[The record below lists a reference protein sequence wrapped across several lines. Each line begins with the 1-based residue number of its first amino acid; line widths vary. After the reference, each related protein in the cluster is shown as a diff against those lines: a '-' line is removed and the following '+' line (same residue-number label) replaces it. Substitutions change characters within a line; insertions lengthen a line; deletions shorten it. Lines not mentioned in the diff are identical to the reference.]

1 MPFVRIQV
9 KARFG
14 RLARKVL
21 LPAVLILLSTP
32 VGLAMAS
39 AAQRPAPQW
48 ERLPELSSILGFEGA
63 FVGVSGDSLLV
74 AGGSRPAGDQSES
87 SVYSDRIFTLE
98 DPAVGWSETELRL
111 TQPVAHGVS
120 LTWKDSLICLGG
132 LNQSGAQTNAFLLA
146 LTSAEIQLRELPS
159 LPQPDSHFS
168 AALLGD
174 TLYVAFAASIKAR
187 LWSLD
192 LSHSPN
198 TRSWVELESLPGP
211 PRTGAV
217 AASQDGS
224 LFLFGGWG
232 TRDLKRDRWQHR
244 RLQDA
249 YRYTSGLGWKRL
261 ADLPHP
267 VAATSVPAIALGQS
281 HLLVTAARGAA
292 EIPDVM
298 AYHTITDTWTD
309 WSGKPVSQADGPFF
323 EQKRG
328 LTTQL
333 AYWRGR
339 VIAARVEESAD
350 LPTLGIIWAE
360 PPTRTAGLHP
370 LDYAALAA
378 YLAVLIGMG
387 FYFSGREHG
396 TDDFFLAGRRIPSWA
411 CGLSLF
417 GTSISAISFM
427 AIPALVYRTNWLY
440 FFGNMMIIAIPFFI
454 IRFYLPFFRQ
464 LGVSSAYEY
473 LEKRFGVA
481 ARLLGSGAF
490 IVLQF
495 ARMGIVLYLP
505 ALALAAVTGF
515 NIYGCILIMGIV
527 ATAYTVLGGIEAVIW
542 TDVLQVVITFGGALL
557 SFFIITSG
565 IPGGIGQIVSM
576 GMAEGKFH
584 AVNLTWDATTTAI
597 WVVVVGNFFKFVI
610 PYSSDQTCI
619 QRYLTTPDQK
629 QAARAIWINAAMSV
643 PGWTLFF
650 AVGTALWAFYRVH
663 PELLNPTAQT
673 DEIFPWFIAQ
683 QLPMGVAGLA
693 IAALLAA
700 SMSSLDSSMNSMA
713 MALTTDF
720 YRRFR
725 GPRSE
730 RHFLNWAR
738 AVTVGLGIA
747 GTGLALY
754 LAAHPSGSMWD
765 QFQKI
770 TGLFGSGLAGLF
782 AAGIF
787 TRRISSRAIVLGFVV
802 SAILLYVVSSR
813 QTVHFFLYGGIG
825 IVSCFVTGWL
835 ASWLLPDRERDL
847 TGLTLH
853 TLIGEDTKSED

>member
-1 MPFVRIQV
+1 M

-14 RLARKVL
+14 RPARNAL
-21 LPAVLILLSTP
+21 LPAVLILLSTT
-32 VGLAMAS
+32 VGLAAAS
-39 AAQRPAPQW
+39 AGRRPAPQW
-48 ERLPELSSILGFEGA
+48 ERLPELSSSLGFEGA
-63 FVGVSGDSLLV
+63 FMGVSGDSLLV
-74 AGGSRPAGDQSES
+74 AGGSRPADGQSES
-87 SVYSDRIFTLE
+87 PVYSDRIFILE
-98 DPAVGWSETELRL
+98 DPGAGWSGIELRL
-111 TQPVAHGVS
+111 TRPVAHGVS

-132 LNQSGAQTNAFLLA
+132 LNQSGGQADAFLLE
-146 LTSAEIQLRELPS
+146 LTAAGIQRRELPS
-159 LPQPDSHFS
+159 LPQPASHFS
-168 AALLGD
+168 AALLD
-174 TLYVAFAASIKAR
+174 NTLYVAFAAAAPAGF
-187 LWSLD
+187 WSLD

-198 TRSWVELESLPGP
+198 TRSWVELQPWPGL
-211 PRTGAV
+211 PRTRAV
-217 AASQDGS
+217 AATQDGS

-232 TRDLKRDRWQHR
+232 TPDLKQNRWQHR

-267 VAATSVPAIALGQS
+267 VAGTSVPAVALGQS
-281 HLLVTAARGAA
+281 HLLVRAARGTAQ
-292 EIPDVM
+292 IPDIM

-309 WSGKPVSQADGPFF
+309 WSGKPVSQADTPFL
-323 EQKRG
+323 EQKLG
-328 LTTQL
+328 PSTHL

-339 VIAARVEESAD
+339 VLAARVEEGAE
-350 LPTLGIIWAE
+350 LQTLRIIWAE

-370 LDYAALAA
+370 LDYATLAA
-378 YLAVLIGMG
+378 YLALLIGMG
-387 FYFSGREHG
+387 FYFSSREQD

-427 AIPALVYRTNWLY
+427 AIPALVYRTNWVY
-440 FFGNMMIIAIPFFI
+440 FFGNMMIIAVPFFI

-490 IVLQF
+490 VALQF

-515 NIYGCILIMGIV
+515 DIYGCILLMGIV
-527 ATAYTVLGGIEAVIW
+527 ATVYTVLGGIEAVIW

-565 IPGGIGQIVSM
+565 VPGGISQIISM
-576 GMAEGKFH
+576 GVAEGKFQ
-584 AVNLTWDATTTAI
+584 AANLTWDATTTAL
-597 WVVVVGNFFKFVI
+597 WVVILGNFFKFVI

-619 QRYLTTPDQK
+619 QRYLTTPDEK

-643 PGWTLFF
+643 PGWSLFF
-650 AVGTALWAFYRVH
+650 AVGTALWAFYKVH
-663 PELLNPTAQT
+663 PELLNPVAQT
-673 DEIFPWFIAQ
+673 DEIFPWFMAQ
-683 QLPMGVAGLA
+683 QLPMGIAGLA

-730 RHFLNWAR
+730 QHFLSWAR

-754 LAAHPSGSMWD
+754 LAAHPGGSMWD

-770 TGLFGSGLAGLF
+770 TGLLGSGLAGLF

-787 TRRISSRAIVLGFVV
+787 TRRTSSRGIVLGFAV
-802 SAILLYVVSSR
+802 SAILLYVVSSW
-813 QTVHFFLYGGIG
+813 QMVHFFLYGGIG
-825 IVSCFVTGWL
+825 ILSCFIAGWL
-835 ASWLLPDRERDL
+835 ASWLLPDREKNL
-847 TGLTLH
+847 AGLTLY
-853 TLIGEDTKSED
+853 TLGR

>member
-1 MPFVRIQV
+1 MQPRCGRPAW
-9 KARFG
+9 KA
-14 RLARKVL
+14 LV
-21 LPAVLILLSTP
+21 PAVLILLSTT
-32 VGLAMAS
+32 VGPAAAS
-39 AAQRPAPQW
+39 AGHRPAPQW
-48 ERLPELSSILGFEGA
+48 ERLPELSGSLGFEGA
-63 FVGVSGDSLLV
+63 FMGVSGDSLLV
-74 AGGSRPAGDQSES
+74 AGGSRPAGVQSELP
-87 SVYSDRIFTLE
+87 VYSDRIFILK
-98 DPAVGWSETELRL
+98 DPAVGWSGTEIRL
-111 TQPVAHGVS
+111 TRPVAHGVS
-120 LTWKDSLICLGG
+120 LTWRDSLICLGG
-132 LNQSGAQTNAFLLA
+132 LNQSGAQTDAFLLE
-146 LTSAEIQLRELPS
+146 LTAEQLQRRELPS
-159 LPQPDSHFS
+159 LPQPASHFS
-168 AALLGD
+168 AALLGN
-174 TLYVAFAASIKAR
+174 TLYVAFAVADQAGF
-187 LWSLD
+187 WSLD

-198 TRSWVELESLPGP
+198 TRSWVELEPWPGL
-211 PRTGAV
+211 PRTRAI
-217 AASQDGS
+217 AATQDGS
-224 LFLFGGWG
+224 FFLFGGWG
-232 TRDLKRDRWQHR
+232 TADLKRDRWQHR

-267 VAATSVPAIALGQS
+267 VDGTSVPAVALGQS
-281 HLLVTAARGAA
+281 HLLVAAARGAA
-292 EIPDVM
+292 RTPDIM

-309 WSGKPVSQADGPFF
+309 WSGKPVSQAYAPFV
-323 EQKRG
+323 EQKLG
-328 LTTQL
+328 PSTHL

-339 VIAARVEESAD
+339 VLAGRAEEGAD
-350 LPTLGIIWAE
+350 LQTLRIIWAE
-360 PPTRTAGLHP
+360 PPTRKAGLHP
-370 LDYAALAA
+370 LDYVTLAA
-378 YLAVLIGMG
+378 YLAVLVGMG

-427 AIPALVYRTNWLY
+427 AIPALVYRTNWVY
-440 FFGNMMIIAIPFFI
+440 IFGNMMIVAVPFFI

-481 ARLLGSGAF
+481 ARLMGSGAF
-490 IVLQF
+490 VALQF

-515 NIYGCILIMGIV
+515 NIYGCILLMGIV
-527 ATAYTVLGGIEAVIW
+527 ATLYTVLGGIEAVIW
-542 TDVLQVVITFGGALL
+542 TDVIQVVITFGGALL

-565 IPGGIGQIVSM
+565 VPGGISQIISM

-584 AVNLTWDATTTAI
+584 AVNLTWDATTTAL
-597 WVVVVGNFFKFVI
+597 WVVMVGNFFKFVI

-619 QRYLTTPDQK
+619 QRYLTTPDEK

-643 PGWTLFF
+643 PGWSLFF
-650 AVGTALWAFYRVH
+650 AVGTALWAFYKLH
-663 PELLNPTAQT
+663 PELLNPAAQT

-683 QLPMGVAGLA
+683 QLPIGVAGLA

-700 SMSSLDSSMNSMA
+700 SMSSLDSSMNSIA

-720 YRRFR
+720 YRRFG

-730 RHFLNWAR
+730 RHYLNWAR
-738 AVTVGLGIA
+738 AVTVLLGMI

-754 LAAHPSGSMWD
+754 LAANPSGSMWD

-770 TGLFGSGLAGLF
+770 MGLFGSGLAGLF

-787 TRRISSRAIVLGFVV
+787 TRRISGRGIIIGFAV

-825 IVSCFVTGWL
+825 ILSCFIAGWL
-835 ASWLLPDRERDL
+835 ASWLLPDREKNL
-847 TGLTLH
+847 AGLTLY
-853 TLIGEDTKSED
+853 TLDR

>member
-1 MPFVRIQV
+1 MSKSLF
-9 KARFG
+9 
-14 RLARKVL
+14 
-21 LPAVLILLSTP
+21 PAILILLSTS
-32 VGLAMAS
+32 VGLAVAS
-39 AAQRPAPQW
+39 AGQRPAPQW
-48 ERLPELSSILGFEGA
+48 EKLPELSGSLGFAGA
-63 FVGVSGDSLLV
+63 FMGVAGDSLLV
-74 AGGSRPAGDQSES
+74 AGGSRPAGGQSES
-87 SVYSDRIFTLE
+87 LVYSDRIFILE
-98 DPAVGWSETELRL
+98 DSAAGWSENKFRL
-111 TQPVAHGVS
+111 TEPVAHGVS

-132 LNQSGAQTNAFLLA
+132 LNQSGAQKDAFLLELA
-146 LTSAEIQLRELPS
+146 AEQIHRRELPS
-159 LPQPDSHFS
+159 LPQPASHFS
-168 AALLGD
+168 AALQGN
-174 TLYVAFAASIKAR
+174 TLYVTFAAAAEAGF
-187 LWSLD
+187 WSLD

-198 TRSWVELESLPGP
+198 TRSWIELEPWPGL
-211 PRTGAV
+211 PRTRAV
-217 AASQDGS
+217 AATQDGS
-224 LFLFGGWG
+224 LFLFGGLG
-232 TRDLKRDRWQHR
+232 PPDSKRALRQHR
-244 RLQDA
+244 LLDA

-261 ADLPHP
+261 ANLPHP
-267 VAATSVPAIALGQS
+267 VAGTSVPAIPLGQS
-281 HLLVTAARGAA
+281 HLLVTTARGSA
-292 EIPDVM
+292 EIPDIM

-309 WSGKPVSQADGPFF
+309 WSGKPVSQADTPFL
-323 EQKRG
+323 EQKPG
-328 LTTQL
+328 PSTHL

-339 VIAARVEESAD
+339 VLAARVEEEAD
-350 LPTLGIIWAE
+350 PPTLRIIWAE

-370 LDYAALAA
+370 LDYATLAA

-427 AIPALVYRTNWLY
+427 AIPALVYRTNWVY
-440 FFGNMMIIAIPFFI
+440 FFGNMMIIAVPFVI

-490 IVLQF
+490 VALQF

-515 NIYGCILIMGIV
+515 NIYGCILLMGIV
-527 ATAYTVLGGIEAVIW
+527 ATLYTVLGGIEAVIW

-565 IPGGIGQIVSM
+565 VPGGISQIISM
-576 GMAEGKFH
+576 GVAEGKFH
-584 AVNLTWDATTTAI
+584 AVNLTWDATTTAL
-597 WVVVVGNFFKFVI
+597 WVVIVGNFFKFVI
-610 PYSSDQTCI
+610 PYSSDQTSV
-619 QRYLTTPDQK
+619 QRYLTTPNEK

-643 PGWTLFF
+643 PGWSLFF
-650 AVGTALWAFYRVH
+650 AVGTALWAFYKVH
-663 PELLNPTAQT
+663 PELLNPAAQT

-683 QLPMGVAGLA
+683 QLPIGVAGLA

-700 SMSSLDSSMNSMA
+700 SMSSLDSSMNSIA

-725 GPRSE
+725 GARSE
-730 RHFLNWAR
+730 QHYLNWAR
-738 AVTVGLGIA
+738 TVTVLLGMV

-754 LAAHPSGSMWD
+754 LAANPSGSMWD

-770 TGLFGSGLAGLF
+770 MGLFGSGLAGLF
-782 AAGIF
+782 AAGVF
-787 TRRISSRAIVLGFVV
+787 TRRISSRGIVIGFAV

-813 QTVHFFLYGGIG
+813 GSG
-825 IVSCFVTGWL
+825 
-835 ASWLLPDRERDL
+835 ADRVVGAIRSGVRRADAAYAAM
-847 TGLTLH
+847 T
-853 TLIGEDTKSED
+853 

>member
-1 MPFVRIQV
+1 M
-9 KARFG
+9 
-14 RLARKVL
+14 
-21 LPAVLILLSTP
+21 
-32 VGLAMAS
+32 
-39 AAQRPAPQW
+39 
-48 ERLPELSSILGFEGA
+48 
-63 FVGVSGDSLLV
+63 GVSGDSLLV
-74 AGGSRPAGDQSES
+74 AGGSRPADGQSES
-87 SVYSDRIFTLE
+87 PVYSDRIFILE
-98 DPAVGWSETELRL
+98 DPGAGWSGIELRL
-111 TQPVAHGVS
+111 TRPVAHGVS

-132 LNQSGAQTNAFLLA
+132 LNQSGGQADAFLLE
-146 LTSAEIQLRELPS
+146 LTAAGIQRRELPS
-159 LPQPDSHFS
+159 LPQPASHFS
-168 AALLGD
+168 AALLD
-174 TLYVAFAASIKAR
+174 NTLYVAFAAAAPAGF
-187 LWSLD
+187 WSLD

-198 TRSWVELESLPGP
+198 TRSWVELQPWPGL
-211 PRTGAV
+211 PRTRAV
-217 AASQDGS
+217 AATQDGS

-232 TRDLKRDRWQHR
+232 TPDLKQNRWQHR

-267 VAATSVPAIALGQS
+267 VAGTSVPAVALGQS
-281 HLLVTAARGAA
+281 HLLVRAARGTAQ
-292 EIPDVM
+292 IPDIM

-309 WSGKPVSQADGPFF
+309 WSGKPVSQADTPFL
-323 EQKRG
+323 EQKLG
-328 LTTQL
+328 PSTHL

-339 VIAARVEESAD
+339 VLAARVEEGAE
-350 LPTLGIIWAE
+350 LQTLRIIWAE

-370 LDYAALAA
+370 LDYATLAA
-378 YLAVLIGMG
+378 YLALLIGMG
-387 FYFSGREHG
+387 FYFSSREQD

-427 AIPALVYRTNWLY
+427 AIPALVYRTNWVY
-440 FFGNMMIIAIPFFI
+440 FFGNMMIIAVPFFI

-490 IVLQF
+490 VALQF

-515 NIYGCILIMGIV
+515 DIYGCILLMGIV
-527 ATAYTVLGGIEAVIW
+527 ATVYTVLGGIEAVIW

-565 IPGGIGQIVSM
+565 VPGGISQIISM
-576 GMAEGKFH
+576 GVAEGKFQ
-584 AVNLTWDATTTAI
+584 AANLTWDATTTAL
-597 WVVVVGNFFKFVI
+597 WVVILGNFFKFVI

-619 QRYLTTPDQK
+619 QRYLTTPDEK

-643 PGWTLFF
+643 PGWSLFF
-650 AVGTALWAFYRVH
+650 AVGTALWAFYKVH
-663 PELLNPTAQT
+663 PELLNPVAQT
-673 DEIFPWFIAQ
+673 DEIFPWFMAQ
-683 QLPMGVAGLA
+683 QLPMGIAGLA

-730 RHFLNWAR
+730 QHFLSWAR

-754 LAAHPSGSMWD
+754 LAAHPGGSMWD

-770 TGLFGSGLAGLF
+770 TGLLGSGLAGLF

-787 TRRISSRAIVLGFVV
+787 TRRTSSRGIVLGFAV
-802 SAILLYVVSSR
+802 SAILLYVVSSW
-813 QTVHFFLYGGIG
+813 QMVHFFLYGGIG
-825 IVSCFVTGWL
+825 ILSCFIAGWL
-835 ASWLLPDRERDL
+835 ASWLLPDREKNL
-847 TGLTLH
+847 AGLTLY
-853 TLIGEDTKSED
+853 TLGR